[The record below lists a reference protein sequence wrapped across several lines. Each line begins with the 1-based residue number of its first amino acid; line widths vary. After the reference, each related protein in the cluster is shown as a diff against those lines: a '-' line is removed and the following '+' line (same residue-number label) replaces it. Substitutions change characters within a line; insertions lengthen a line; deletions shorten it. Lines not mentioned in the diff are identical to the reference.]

1 MIYDINKI
9 VSLSIDSSICL
20 FVDCFLS
27 VLETVAAGKVCFAK
41 FLFLESQYIGF

>member
-9 VSLSIDSSICL
+9 VLLSIDSSICL

-27 VLETVAAGKVCFAK
+27 VLETVAVGKVCFAK